1 MTNSEPKFL
10 IQGPLYNKMPSL
22 LKLFRSVAVAL
33 LFSASVL
40 AQSTSLRFEIS
51 VKKGLVSGSQNG
63 RVFVFI
69 NKNNEKEPRLVD
81 SDVSLDAPPMLAR
94 DVKNFGSGSTA
105 IIDNSSAAYPI
116 ADLAH
121 LPAGEYY
128 VQALLDTNIDVS
140 SLNAPGNLYSDVQ
153 KLSVDPQKGGSIK
166 LTLSNVVP
174 AETLPSDSDF
184 VKFFKIQS
192 PLLSKFYG
200 RPIFVR
206 AALLLPKT
214 YLTDTAA
221 RFPLIVNIG
230 GYGSKYTRGIRYT
243 DRNTTAYKTWMADGV
258 PQMAV
263 LFVDGDGPFG
273 DSYQVDSAN
282 SGPYGASLT
291 QELIPEVEKR
301 FRLIGRPDARFLT
314 GGSTGGWVSL
324 ALQLFYPDYFNGTW
338 SGFPDSLDFRSY
350 QLINIYKDDNA
361 YVNSNGFER
370 PSARLANG
378 DTEFTMRLEC
388 QKENVLG
395 AGDSYTMS
403 GGQWGSW
410 NAVFGV
416 KGSDGRPVGLWD
428 PKTGKI
434 DHAVAKEFEA
444 YDLRLY
450 AERNWQTIG
459 PKLSGK
465 IHIWVGEADDY
476 FLNNGVHYFD
486 DFISKAEPKYGG
498 WIMYDGRGRH
508 GWTPKPFT
516 ETMKE
521 MVARVGK

>member
-1 MTNSEPKFL
+1 MS
-10 IQGPLYNKMPSL
+10 YS
-22 LKLFRSVAVAL
+22 LKLVKLVAVAS
-33 LFSASVL
+33 LFAAAAI
-40 AQSTSLRFEIS
+40 AQTTSLRFEIS
-51 VKKGLVSGSQNG
+51 VKPGLIARPQNG
-63 RVFVFI
+63 RVFVFL
-69 NKNNEKEPRLVD
+69 NKMNDREPRLVD
-81 SDVSLDAPPMLAR
+81 GDVSLDAPPMVAR
-94 DVKNFGSGSTA
+94 DVKSFGSSATA
-105 IIDNSSAAYPI
+105 VIDNSAIAYPVS
-116 ADLAH
+116 DLAH
-121 LPAGEYY
+121 LPAGEYF
-128 VQALLDTNIDVS
+128 VQALLDTNIDLS
-140 SLNAPGNLYSDVQ
+140 SLNAPGNLYTDVQ
-153 KLSVDPQKGGSIK
+153 KVSIDPQNGGTIK
-166 LTLSNVVP
+166 LTLSNAVP
-174 AETLPSDSDF
+174 AETLPADTDC
-184 VKFFKIQS
+184 VKFLKIQS

-206 AALLLPKT
+206 AAVLLPRT
-214 YLTDTAA
+214 YLTDRTAK
-221 RFPLIVNIG
+221 FPLLVNIG
-230 GYGSKYTRGIRYT
+230 GYGSKYTRAARYA
-243 DRNTTAYKTWMADGV
+243 DPNSSAYKGWMADSM
-258 PQMAV
+258 PQMV
-263 LFVDGDGPFG
+263 ELFVDGDGPFG

-301 FRLIGRPDARFLT
+301 FRLIGRPDARFLF

-350 QLINIYKDDNA
+350 QLVNIYKDDNA
-361 YVNSNGFER
+361 YVNSHGFER
-370 PSARLANG
+370 PSARQANG

-416 KGSDGRPVGLWD
+416 KGPDGRPVPLWD
-428 PKTGKI
+428 AKTGKI
-434 DHAVAKEFEA
+434 DHAVAKQFEK

-450 AERNWQTIG
+450 AERNWATVG
-459 PKLSGK
+459 PRLSGK

-486 DFISKAEPKYGG
+486 DLISKAEPKYGG
-498 WIMYDGRGRH
+498 WILYDARGRH
-508 GWTPKPFT
+508 GWMPNPVA
-516 ETMKE
+516 ELMKE

>member
-1 MTNSEPKFL
+1 MS
-10 IQGPLYNKMPSL
+10 YS
-22 LKLFRSVAVAL
+22 LKLVRLVAVACFFATAAFTQTTL
-33 LFSASVL
+33 LK
-40 AQSTSLRFEIS
+40 FEIS
-51 VKKGLVSGSQNG
+51 IKPGLASGTQNG
-63 RVFVFI
+63 RLFVFI
-69 NKNNEKEPRLVD
+69 DRKNDREPRLVD
-81 SDVSLDAPPMLAR
+81 ADVSYDAPPMLAR
-94 DVKNFGSGSTA
+94 DVKNFGAGSTA
-105 IIDNSSAAYPI
+105 VIDNSSIAYPI
-116 ADLAH
+116 SDLAH
-121 LPAGEYY
+121 LPAGDYY

-140 SLNAPGNLYSDVQ
+140 SLNAPGNVYSDVQ
-153 KLSVDPQKGGSIK
+153 KVSIDPRNGGTVK
-166 LTLSNVVP
+166 LTLSNTVP
-174 AETLPSDSDF
+174 PEMLPADSDY
-184 VKFFKIQS
+184 VKFLKIPS

-200 RPIFVR
+200 RPMFVR
-206 AALLLPKT
+206 AAVLLPRT

-221 RFPLIVNIG
+221 RFPLLVNIG
-230 GYGSKYTRGIRYT
+230 GYGSKYTRAARYT
-243 DRNTTAYKTWMADGV
+243 DPNSSSFKSWMADAQ
-258 PQMAV
+258 PQMV
-263 LFVDGDGPFG
+263 ELFVDGDGPFG

-301 FRLIGRPDARFLT
+301 FRLIGRPDARFLF

-350 QLINIYKDDNA
+350 QLVNIYKDDNA
-361 YVNSNGFER
+361 YVNSRGFER

-416 KGSDGRPVGLWD
+416 KGPDGRPAPLWD

-434 DHAVAKEFEA
+434 DHVVAKEFEK

-450 AERNWQTIG
+450 AERNWSTIG
-459 PKLSGK
+459 PKLTGK

-486 DFISKAEPKYGG
+486 DFISKADPKYDG
-498 WIMYDGRGRH
+498 WIVYDARGRH
-508 GWTPKPFT
+508 GWMAKPMT
-516 ETMKE
+516 QLMKE
-521 MVARVGK
+521 MLARVGK

>member
-1 MTNSEPKFL
+1 MSR
-10 IQGPLYNKMPSL
+10 L
-22 LKLFRSVAVAL
+22 LKVVELISLAFMLTA
-33 LFSASVL
+33 ASL
-40 AQSTSLRFEIS
+40 AQTTTSKFEIS
-51 VKKGLVSGSQNG
+51 VKPGLITRAGDG

-69 NKNNEKEPRLVD
+69 NKKNDREPRLVD
-81 SDVSLDAPPMLAR
+81 GDVSYEAPPILAR

-105 IIDNSSAAYPI
+105 VIDSSSVAYPI

-121 LPAGEYY
+121 LPAGEYF

-140 SLNAPGNLYSDVQ
+140 SLNAPGNLYSEVQ
-153 KLSVDPQKGGSIK
+153 KVSIDPNKGGAATLI
-166 LTLSNVVP
+166 LSNAIP
-174 AETLPSDSDF
+174 AESLPADSDY
-184 VKFFKIQS
+184 VKFLKIQS

-206 AALLLPKT
+206 AAVLLPRT
-214 YLTDTAA
+214 YLTDTTAK
-221 RFPLIVNIG
+221 FPLIVNIG
-230 GYGSKYTRGIRYT
+230 GYGSKYTRGVRYT
-243 DRNTTAYKTWMADGV
+243 DQNSTAYKNWMAEGL
-258 PQMAV
+258 PQMV
-263 LFVDGDGPFG
+263 ELFVDGDGPFG

-350 QLINIYKDDNA
+350 QLVNIYKDENA
-361 YVNSNGFER
+361 YINSNGFER

-388 QKENVLG
+388 QKENVMGL
-395 AGDSYTMS
+395 GDSYTTS

-410 NAVFGV
+410 NAVFGI
-416 KGSDGRPVGLWD
+416 KGSDGRPTPLWD

-434 DHAVAKEFEA
+434 DHAVAKEFEK

-450 AERNWQTIG
+450 AERNWATIG
-459 PKLSGK
+459 PKLNGK

-486 DFISKAEPKYGG
+486 DFIRKAEPKYNG
-498 WIMYDGRGRH
+498 WIIYDGRGRH
-508 GWTPKPFT
+508 GWMVKPHS
-516 ETMKE
+516 ELMKE
-521 MVARVGK
+521 MIARVGK